1 MEVLRSIQ
9 TCIKSIKKY
18 NERNSFKG
26 PLDRLNFAAGYLQDM
41 PEIEELLNVI
51 IGKENSPASDQTK
64 RD

>member
-9 TCIKSIKKY
+9 TCIKSIKKH
-18 NERNSFKG
+18 NEKG
-26 PLDRLNFAAGYLQDM
+26 SLKDPMLRLYFAAGYLQDI
-41 PEIEELLNVI
+41 PEVEELLNVI